1 MYIRCYRSTS
11 DWTTRERIWRLIYGR
26 GFMSDRVDT
35 IWFYIP
41 EDLLSFALLI
51 DSTLEALPRNDYIA

>member
-1 MYIRCYRSTS
+1 MYIRCYRCTS
-11 DWTTRERIWRLIYGR
+11 DWPTRERIWRLIYGR
-26 GFMSDRVDT
+26 GFMSDRRDQ

-51 DSTLEALPRNDYIA
+51 DETLEPIRQEDYII

>member
-11 DWTTRERIWRLIYGR
+11 DWVTKERVWKLIYGR
-26 GFMSDRVDT
+26 GWMSDRRDH

-51 DSTLEALPRNDYIA
+51 DDTLVRVPKHDYID